1 MKSLKNQKG
10 VLAFDFLFGF
20 MLMASFFM
28 LIVIL
33 SFTLS
38 AVEVLQYIAFATSRS
53 YVASDVEG
61 EQKNAAMKKYEYLI
75 NGGIFKMKPE
85 WFSLPPD
92 NEDLKFDDGGG
103 NNKKREGIRIEF
115 TAKILS
121 VNLPFFLGSTGS
133 EESFKSSVN
142 SYIGREPDME
152 ECQNFVR
159 NRPDL
164 IMEMKNGDM
173 YKAYQSE
180 MQSSA
185 PIWDNGC

>member
-20 MLMASFFM
+20 MFMASFFM

-53 YVASDVEG
+53 YVASDVSEG
-61 EQKNAAMKKYEYLI
+61 KQKKAARDKYEYLI

-85 WFSLPPD
+85 WFNLPDKDD
-92 NEDLKFDDGGG
+92 NKLIS
-103 NNKKREGIRIEF
+103 NNKKVGDRGIGTYIEF
-115 TAKILS
+115 NAKILS
-121 VNLPFFLGSTGS
+121 VDLPFLGDTTSGN
-133 EESFKSSVN
+133 FISSVN
-142 SYIGREPDME
+142 SYIGREPPMNK
-152 ECQNFVR
+152 CQEFVR

-164 IMEMKNGDM
+164 IMEMDNGDM